1 MNNINKISQE
11 RTKFIG
17 DKKQYLS
24 IKKNA
29 MKIHDILHHLRK

>member
-24 IKKNA
+24 IKKTQ
-29 MKIHDILHHLRK
+29 